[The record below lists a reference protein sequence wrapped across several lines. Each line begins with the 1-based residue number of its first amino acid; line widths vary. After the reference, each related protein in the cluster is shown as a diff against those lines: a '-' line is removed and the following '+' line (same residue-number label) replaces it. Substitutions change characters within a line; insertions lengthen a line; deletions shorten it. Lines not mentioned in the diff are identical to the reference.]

1 MTDDEKSGMIDVA
14 KLYVVLADPA
24 MMPARRLAHGD

>member
-1 MTDDEKSGMIDVA
+1 MTDGEKSGMIEA
-14 KLYVVLADPA
+14 AELYVVLADPA